1 MPLHSVVVRPLPFRM
16 VGECIHTENRVL
28 PLRFLPAAEKRQ
40 VGKKT
45 LVAPTDPLTFL
56 GVAAVLAAA
65 AFVACY
71 LPSRLASRID
81 PNVALRVE

>member
-1 MPLHSVVVRPLPFRM
+1 M
-16 VGECIHTENRVL
+16 
-28 PLRFLPAAEKRQ
+28 
-40 VGKKT
+40 GKKT